1 MSKRIDFD
9 SLVAAVIQQEGLSAL
24 RPVVEK
30 ELLHYDILFCLSEAG
45 LLKELIFQ
53 GGTSLR
59 LCYNSNRFSEDLD
72 FAGGPGFC
80 SANLSEMKSC
90 IEAYLGN
97 RYGLEVTVK
106 EPKELCIEPEYSE
119 IKVDKWQISVTTA
132 PEQRDIPRQRIKIEI
147 ANIPAYTSSIR
158 QLARNYTVLP
168 DGYSDTLI
176 SVETLEEVMADK
188 LVSLPASTR
197 YIRYRDMWDLVWLK
211 QQSTSVNSGL
221 VNKKLTDYKTDNF
234 EEKLQA
240 RIDSLAE
247 IISGGK
253 FHEEMK
259 RFIPSHVYEA
269 TLAKEGFS
277 QFLLGTL
284 TELLLQLKKELYGG
298 DSQSTLFKM

>member
-1 MSKRIDFD
+1 MPKRIDFD
-9 SLVAAVIQQEGLSAL
+9 NLVAAVIQQEGLSAL

-45 LLKELIFQ
+45 LLKELTFQ

-59 LCYNSNRFSEDLD
+59 LCYGSNRFSEDLD
-72 FAGGPGFC
+72 FAGGLGFC

-90 IEAYLGN
+90 IEAYLGG

-106 EPKELCIEPEYSE
+106 EPKELCMEPEYSE

-132 PEQRDIPRQRIKIEI
+132 PEQRDIPRQRIKIEV
-147 ANIPAYTSSIR
+147 ANIPAYTRSVR
-158 QLARNYTVLP
+158 QLARNYAVLP

-188 LVSLPASTR
+188 LVSLPASTK
-197 YIRYRDMWDLVWLK
+197 YVRYRDIWDLVWLK
-211 QQSTSVNSGL
+211 QQSANVNSAL

-259 RFIPSHVYEA
+259 RFIPSHIYDT
-269 TLAKEGFS
+269 TLAKKEFS
-277 QFLLGTL
+277 PFLLGTL
-284 TELLLQLKKELYGG
+284 TELLLQLKEELYGVNN
-298 DSQSTLFKM
+298 QSTLFKM